1 MKHGGLNPFFLSAM
15 DDPITPE
22 VVLPIKLMG
31 FIKKIL
37 MVVEELEV
45 LEVTLVSRIRLTIL
59 LLDREI

>member
-1 MKHGGLNPFFLSAM
+1 M